1 MKENKAGEI
10 GYLEQIKYAEGS
22 SKLDAIMIAIV
33 QAIVV
38 ILALKLSKSG
48 LNIFAYQF
56 INITQ
61 SKPILESPKAVWIPS
76 AEEIFGHLTQS
87 VQFTNAMK
95 PLAKFPRIR
104 YAINRIEKM
113 LGSKFIMSE
122 GKKAKLNITAF
133 DSLVS

>member
-61 SKPILESPKAVWIPS
+61 SKPILESPKAV
-76 AEEIFGHLTQS
+76 
-87 VQFTNAMK
+87 
-95 PLAKFPRIR
+95 
-104 YAINRIEKM
+104 
-113 LGSKFIMSE
+113 
-122 GKKAKLNITAF
+122 
-133 DSLVS
+133 